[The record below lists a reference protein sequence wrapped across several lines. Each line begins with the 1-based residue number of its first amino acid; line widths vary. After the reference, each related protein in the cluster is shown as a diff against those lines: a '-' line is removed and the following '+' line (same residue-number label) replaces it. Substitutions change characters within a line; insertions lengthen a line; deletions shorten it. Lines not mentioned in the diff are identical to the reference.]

1 MKLLGSAKNKISKDE
16 YVEKLLLLEI
26 TEGVLF
32 HCNIIKNDYQEDSRV
47 LFTFI
52 PKKSLGQLFDILPK
66 DFIFFEN
73 L

>member
-16 YVEKLLLLEI
+16 YVENLLLLEI
-26 TEGVLF
+26 TEVVLF
-32 HCNIIKNDYQEDSRV
+32 HCNIIKNDYQEYSRV

-66 DFIFFEN
+66 NFIFFEN